1 MGESM
6 MTQYKKAL
14 KRRLDIEKELEALP
28 DGYIS
33 SKVIYGK
40 TRQYLQKRVGKK
52 IVGKYISDDEVDAVK
67 QGLSKRT
74 MLTTELAEVNA
85 RISELEKAAK
95 IVGIKTY
102 NGCLLLKAC
111 MPMEQLSVENRKKA
125 SSFAHS
131 MNAVEGVYATKE
143 TQNSVGRWIDGEET
157 FLSVY
162 ESTLKKYGF
171 QVEVR

>member
-1 MGESM
+1 MSNSM
-6 MTQYKKAL
+6 MSQYKRAL
-14 KRRLDIEKELEALP
+14 KRSLDIERELDALP

-40 TRQYLQKRVGKK
+40 TQHYLQKRVGKK
-52 IVGKYISDDEVDAVK
+52 VVGKYISDDEVEAVK

-74 MLTTELAEVNA
+74 VLVAELAKVNA
-85 RISELEKAAK
+85 RVLELETAARLVSIKA
-95 IVGIKTY
+95 Y
-102 NGCLLLKAC
+102 NSCLLLKAC
-111 MPMEQLSVENRKKA
+111 MPMERLSHENRKKA

-131 MNAVEGVYATKE
+131 MNAVEGVYATEE
-143 TQNSVGRWIDGEET
+143 TQSSVDRWIDGEET

-171 QVEVR
+171 SVEVR

>member
-1 MGESM
+1 MSESM

-14 KRRLDIEKELEALP
+14 KRCLDIEMELEALP

-33 SKVIYGK
+33 TKVIYGK
-40 TRQYLQKRVGKK
+40 TQHYLQKRVGKK

-85 RISELEKAAK
+85 RISDLETAARL
-95 IVGIKTY
+95 VSIKTY
-102 NGCLLLKAC
+102 NSCLLLKAC
-111 MPMEQLSVENRKKA
+111 MPMEHLSFENRRKA
-125 SSFAHS
+125 SSFAYS
-131 MNAVEGVYATKE
+131 MNAIEGVYATEE
-143 TQNSVGRWIDGEET
+143 TRTSVGRWIEGEET

-171 QVEVR
+171 PVEVR